1 MSVRH
6 AILGLIAQKPRYGYE
21 LRAAFE
27 ALVGGDENWDVK
39 PAQIYATLERLE
51 EAKLIACISDLGEG
65 DEPSRRVYAITSQ
78 GQEALTAWLSC
89 GVLPGHQRDEFF
101 VKLMI
106 ALISSRVT
114 PERLIQAQ
122 RDLLL
127 QALRTAMMQ
136 RDACNPRT
144 ETAQIL
150 LRDKV
155 VMHLETD
162 LRWLDLIEDRLTEMR
177 NQPPPE
183 PVIRGRGR
191 PPKKI

>member
-65 DEPSRRVYAITSQ
+65 DEPSRRIYAITPQ

-89 GVLPGHQRDEFF
+89 GVLTSHQRDEFF
-101 VKLMI
+101 IKLMI
-106 ALISSRVT
+106 AMLSSGTT

-127 QALRTAMMQ
+127 SALHTAVMQ
-136 RDACNPRT
+136 QDACDPHT
-144 ETAQIL
+144 QTAQRL

-177 NQPPPE
+177 NQSLPE
-183 PVIRGRGR
+183 PFIRRRGR